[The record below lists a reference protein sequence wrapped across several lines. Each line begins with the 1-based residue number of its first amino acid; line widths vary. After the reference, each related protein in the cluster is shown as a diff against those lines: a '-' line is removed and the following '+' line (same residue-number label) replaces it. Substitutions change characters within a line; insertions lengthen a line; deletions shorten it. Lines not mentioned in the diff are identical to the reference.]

1 MTEDEK
7 SRRLSRRRFIQG
19 AAAAAAVPLTLRAH
33 GRDDDDDRERDRDD
47 ERGHAACGAA
57 PDVNLVNGRFLTMDA
72 RNRVASSIAIR
83 DGRIARVGHPTDLG
97 PCGRTINLK
106 GASVIP
112 GLIDS
117 HVHYIR
123 CGINPGH
130 EVRIIETAT
139 SIGEIQAMISA
150 RIRQLAV
157 PQGDFITCV
166 GGWNVNGLAE
176 KRLPTLAELD
186 QAAPQHGV
194 YLSTTG
200 AGGAVTNS
208 VGRAFFVS
216 RGIAVNADGT
226 LSSGPAFAALQAAQT
241 DASKL
246 QGTAEAMDFAASLG
260 MTMFQ
265 DHGGLSGLQPYSYA
279 LTLWRRGELKV
290 RVRPWFWSGDDTGV
304 GVAETR
310 ILNDFNRVGDDVW
323 RQLGI
328 GERINTSTT
337 NPLNADAW
345 KFAAQQGWMVTQH
358 SSTAAEIAFHISA
371 YQAAAELGPI
381 GALRWSLCHV
391 NAISDA
397 QIAAVKALGIGLNIQ
412 GTSYTSN
419 PGAAPSGPPFRKLL
433 DAGIPCGGGSDA
445 TNVAAFNP
453 WLMMSF
459 MTTAKNNA
467 GLVVNGDQT
476 ITRLEALRMYTL
488 GSAYLSFDD
497 AKLGSIEEGK
507 LADLAV
513 LSDDPLGVSEAN
525 FKRLRSTLT
534 LQAGRIVHE
543 TV

>member
-1 MTEDEK
+1 MAENEIK
-7 SRRLSRRRFIQG
+7 RRFSRRRFIQSAV
-19 AAAAAAVPLTLRAH
+19 AAAGAPLAAHAGR
-33 GRDDDDDRERDRDD
+33 RDDDDDDD
-47 ERGHAACGAA
+47 HGRACGDA
-57 PDVNLVNGRFLTMDA
+57 PDLNLVNGRFLTMDA
-72 RNRVASSIAIR
+72 RNSVARAVAIR
-83 DGRIARVGHPTDLG
+83 NGRIARVGHPDELG
-97 PCGRTINLK
+97 PCGRAINLK
-106 GASVIP
+106 GATVIP

-123 CGINPGH
+123 CGLNPGH

-139 SIGEIQAMISA
+139 SIGEMQAMIAA
-150 RIRQLAV
+150 RIRQLGTDA
-157 PQGDFITCV
+157 PAGDFITCV
-166 GGWNVNGLAE
+166 GGWNINGLAE
-176 KRLPTLAELD
+176 NRMPTLAELD
-186 QAAPQHGV
+186 AAAPQHAV

-200 AGGAVTNS
+200 TGGAVTNTI
-208 VGRAFFVS
+208 GRAFFVS
-216 RGIAVNADGT
+216 RGIAVSATGT
-226 LSSGPAFAALQAAQT
+226 SSASAALPALQSAQT

-246 QGTAEAMDFAASLG
+246 QGTREAMDFAASLG

-265 DHGGLSGLQPYSYA
+265 DHGGLSGLQPYTYA
-279 LTLWRRGELKV
+279 LMLWRRGELKV
-290 RVRPWFWSGDDTGV
+290 RVRPWFWSGDDTGIT
-304 GVAETR
+304 VAETR
-310 ILNDFNRVGDDVW
+310 VLNDFNMVGDDVW

-337 NPLNADAW
+337 NPINADAW
-345 KFAAQQGWMVTQH
+345 TFAAQHGWMVTQH
-358 SSTAAEIAFHISA
+358 SSTSAEITFHISA
-371 YQAAAELGPI
+371 YKTAALAAPI

-397 QIAAVKALGIGLNIQ
+397 QIADVKALGIGLNIQ

-419 PGAAPSGPPFRKLL
+419 LGTAPSGPPFRKLL

-453 WLMMSF
+453 WLMMSY

-467 GLVVNGDQT
+467 GVVINGDQT

-513 LSDDPLGVSEAN
+513 LSDDPLSVSDAN
-525 FKRLRSTLT
+525 FKRLQSVLT
-534 LQAGRIVHE
+534 LQAGRIVHQSL
-543 TV
+543 

>member
-1 MTEDEK
+1 MSK
-7 SRRLSRRRFIQG
+7 RGSKGGFSRRDFIQR
-19 AAAAAAVPLTLRAH
+19 AVAVAAVPLMARAH
-33 GRDDDDDRERDRDD
+33 GRDDDDDHDRDHD
-47 ERGHAACGAA
+47 HDRGHAACGAA
-57 PDVNLVNGRFLTMDA
+57 PDVNLVNGRFLMLDA
-72 RNRVASSIAIR
+72 RNRVASALAIR
-83 DGRIARVGHPTDLG
+83 DGRIARVGHADDLG

-106 GASVIP
+106 GATVIP

-123 CGINPGH
+123 CGLNPGH
-130 EVRIIETAT
+130 EVRIIETAS
-139 SIGEIQAMISA
+139 SIGEIQAMIAA

-157 PQGDFITCV
+157 PAGDFITCV
-166 GGWNVNGLAE
+166 GGWNVNGLTE
-176 KRLPTLAELD
+176 KRLPTLVELD
-186 QAAPQHGV
+186 AAAPQHGV

-200 AGGAVTNS
+200 TGGAVTNT

-216 RGIAVNADGT
+216 RGVAVNADGT
-226 LSSGPAFAALQAAQT
+226 LSSGPAFAALQVAQT

-246 QGTAEAMDFAASLG
+246 QGTGEAMDFAASLG
-260 MTMFQ
+260 MTMFH

-310 ILNDFNRVGDDVW
+310 VVNDFNMVGDDVW

-371 YQAAAELGPI
+371 YQAAAQVGAI

-397 QIAAVKALGIGLNIQ
+397 QIADVKALGIGLNIQ

-419 PGAAPSGPPFRKLL
+419 QGAAPSGPPFRKLL

-453 WLMMSF
+453 WLMMSY

-467 GLVVNGDQT
+467 GLLTNGDQT

-488 GSAYLSFDD
+488 GSAYLSWDD
-497 AKLGSIEEGK
+497 TKLGSLEEGK

-513 LSDDPLGVSEAN
+513 LSDDPFTVSDAN

-534 LQAGRIVHE
+534 MQAGRIVHQS
-543 TV
+543 

>member
-1 MTEDEK
+1 MSK
-7 SRRLSRRRFIQG
+7 RGSGGFSRRDFIQG
-19 AAAAAAVPLTLRAH
+19 AVAVAAVPLTVRAH
-33 GRDDDDDRERDRDD
+33 GRDDDNDHDRDH
-47 ERGHAACGAA
+47 GHAACGAA
-57 PDVNLVNGRFLTMDA
+57 PDVNLVNGRFLTMD
-72 RNRVASSIAIR
+72 RGNRVVSAVAIR
-83 DGRIARVGHPTDLG
+83 NGRIARVGHPTDLG

-123 CGINPGH
+123 CGLNPGH

-139 SIGEIQAMISA
+139 SIGELQSMIAA

-157 PQGDFITCV
+157 PPGDFITCV
-166 GGWNVNGLAE
+166 GGWNINGLAE
-176 KRLPTLAELD
+176 KRLPSVAELD
-186 QAAPQHGV
+186 AAAPQHGV

-200 AGGAVTNS
+200 TGGAVTNS

-216 RGIAVNADGT
+216 RGVTVNADGT
-226 LSSGPAFAALQAAQT
+226 LSSGAALAALQAAQT

-246 QGTAEAMDFAASLG
+246 QGTVEAMDFAASLG

-279 LTLWRRGELKV
+279 LTLWRRGELNV

-304 GVAETR
+304 GVAQTR
-310 ILNDFNRVGDDVW
+310 IVNDFNRVGDDVW

-358 SSTAAEIAFHISA
+358 SSTAAEIGFHISA
-371 YQAAAELGPI
+371 YQAAAQLGPI

-397 QIAAVKALGIGLNIQ
+397 QIADVKALGIGLNIQ

-419 PGAAPSGPPFRKLL
+419 GGAAPSGPPFRKLL

-453 WLMMSF
+453 WLMMSY

-467 GLVVNGDQT
+467 GVVINGDQT
-476 ITRLEALRMYTL
+476 ITRLEALRMYTV

-497 AKLGSIEEGK
+497 AQLGSMEEGK

-513 LSDDPLGVSEAN
+513 LSDDPLTVSDAN

-534 LQAGRIVHE
+534 MQAGRIVHQSL
-543 TV
+543 

>member
-1 MTEDEK
+1 MRDESGK
-7 SRRLSRRRFIQG
+7 GFSRRRFIQG
-19 AAAAAAVPLTLRAH
+19 TAAAAVGVPLSLRAKDH
-33 GRDDDDDRERDRDD
+33 DDDDEHDGHRCGDARDL
-47 ERGHAACGAA
+47 
-57 PDVNLVNGRFLTMDA
+57 NLVNGRFLTLDA
-72 RNRVASSIAIR
+72 ANRVADAVAIR
-83 DGRIARVGHPTDLG
+83 NGRIVRVGHPADLG

-106 GASVIP
+106 GATAIP

-123 CGINPGH
+123 CGLNPGH

-139 SIGEIQAMISA
+139 SVGEIQSMIAA
-150 RIRQLAV
+150 RIRQLGV
-157 PQGDFITCV
+157 PPGDFITCV
-166 GGWNVNGLAE
+166 GGWNINGLAE

-186 QAAPQHGV
+186 SAAPAHGV

-200 AGGAVTNS
+200 TGGAVTNS
-208 VGRAFFVS
+208 VGRAFFIS
-216 RGIAVNADGT
+216 RGVAVNADGT
-226 LSSGPAFAALQAAQT
+226 LSSGAAFAALQAVQT

-246 QGTAEAMDFAASLG
+246 QGTSEAMDFAASLG
-260 MTMFQ
+260 MTMFH

-279 LTLWRRGELKV
+279 LSLWRSGQLKV

-310 ILNDFNRVGDDVW
+310 IVNDYDRVGDDVW

-358 SSTAAEIAFHISA
+358 SLTAAEVAFHISA
-371 YQAAAELGPI
+371 YQAAATVGPI

-391 NAISDA
+391 NPINDA

-453 WLMMSF
+453 WLMMSY
-459 MTTAKNNA
+459 MSTAKNNA
-467 GLVVNGDQT
+467 GVVINGDQA

-488 GSAYLSFDD
+488 GSAYLSWDD
-497 AKLGSIEEGK
+497 AQLGSIEEGK

-513 LSDDPLGVSEAN
+513 LTDDPLTVSDAD
-525 FKRLRSTLT
+525 FKRLQSVLT
-534 LQAGRIVHE
+534 LQAGRIVHQ
-543 TV
+543 TL